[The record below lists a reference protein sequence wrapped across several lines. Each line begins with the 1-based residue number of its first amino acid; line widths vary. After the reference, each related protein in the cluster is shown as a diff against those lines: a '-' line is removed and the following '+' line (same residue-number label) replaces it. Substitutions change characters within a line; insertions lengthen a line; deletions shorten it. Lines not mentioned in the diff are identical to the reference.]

1 MSGSTRHVQ
10 PLGRVAKA
18 AVVLEILLS
27 IGALGGGLVLMIAP
41 RGEIMPLPLSA
52 LAGSP
57 FDTYFVPGLILF
69 GVLGLGPLIAA
80 ALALRGH
87 RLAPLAAIGTGTT
100 LLAWLAV
107 ENAIVGYSNN
117 PPLQPFYLLLGI
129 IISMVGLSWLAK
141 VGLVTRSHGVGQATN
156 P

>member
-1 MSGSTRHVQ
+1 MSKSTRDAR
-10 PLGRVAKA
+10 PLNRFAKA
-18 AVVLEILLS
+18 AVALEMLLS

-87 RLAPLAAIGTGTT
+87 RLAPLAAIVTGAT

-107 ENAIVGYSNN
+107 EIAIVGYSNN

-129 IISMVGLSWLAK
+129 VISMVGLSWLAK
-141 VGLVTRSHGVGQATN
+141 VGLVTRSHGIGQVTN